1 MSLRRRLL
9 GINCKAVVGE
19 ITNYLDQAVDP
30 QQRSEIEHHLS
41 KCAGCSAALS
51 QFERTIEVTG
61 TLTVDEVEALPPDVV
76 DDLVATFAAS
86 R

>member
-1 MSLRRRLL
+1 M
-9 GINCKAVVGE
+9 GMNCRMVVGE
-19 ITNYLDQAVDP
+19 ITSYLEGAIEP
-30 QQRSEIEHHLS
+30 HQRTEIDLHLA
-41 KCAGCSAALS
+41 KCAGCSAALA

-61 TLTVDEVEALPPDVV
+61 TLTVDEVEALPPDVI

>member
-1 MSLRRRLL
+1 MSLRRRLF
-9 GINCKAVVGE
+9 GVDCKTVVADITDYLEGALDPATRTE
-19 ITNYLDQAVDP
+19 ID
-30 QQRSEIEHHLS
+30 RHLS
-41 KCAGCSAALS
+41 LCAGCSAALD

-61 TLTVDEVEALPPDVV
+61 TLTFDEISAMPPDVV